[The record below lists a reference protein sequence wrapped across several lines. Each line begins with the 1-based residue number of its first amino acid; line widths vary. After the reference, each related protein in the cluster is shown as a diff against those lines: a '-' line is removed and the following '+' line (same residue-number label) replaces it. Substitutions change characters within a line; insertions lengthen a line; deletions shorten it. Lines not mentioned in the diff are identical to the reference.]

1 MMLNNI
7 SSQNHTQFTTILVH
21 TDQNVPMQSIWPDL
35 PRNKS
40 ILTAGWTRAGFWK
53 IQKEMLL
60 MLLLRS
66 LLLLLWYVIVLHRKV
81 TVRNMLTPLSAWTLA
96 VQTIHYCRFDFVRKN
111 IYEFTWHMRQ
121 LNDINVQQ
129 ISITV
134 YRRSRRSLITVQKSY
149 FCSSFIFGE
158 SFSHLQLPT
167 VNIFLIWKTEK
178 QKLTVK
184 RRTMKRAPEPNT
196 FSYSF
201 HFTAHTK
208 RYAMFLYEN

>member
-1 MMLNNI
+1 
-7 SSQNHTQFTTILVH
+7 
-21 TDQNVPMQSIWPDL
+21 
-35 PRNKS
+35 
-40 ILTAGWTRAGFWK
+40 
-53 IQKEMLL
+53 

-96 VQTIHYCRFDFVRKN
+96 VQTIHYIADSILSENTR
-111 IYEFTWHMRQ
+111 IYLTHETAKRH
-121 LNDINVQQ
+121 VQQ
-129 ISITV
+129 ISISV
-134 YRRSRRSLITVQKSY
+134 YRCSRRSLITVQKSY
-149 FCSSFIFGE
+149 FCWSFILGK

-167 VNIFLIWKTEK
+167 VNLFLIWKTEK

-184 RRTMKRAPEPNT
+184 LRTMKRAPEPNT